1 MSTTTKT
8 VQDNLGARM
17 RNAQLLALWRAVRR
31 DKLAILGLLILL
43 MYFVMAIFADQI
55 APYNPQSI
63 LLDPVTGETAEYR
76 PPSPQYLFG
85 TNNLARDIFSQV
97 VYGSRVA
104 LLVGFV
110 SAIVVTFIGAAVGL
124 ISGYY
129 GGWVDDLLMRIVDVA
144 YAIPFV
150 PFGVLLVGLLGPS
163 TLNLT
168 LTVALIM
175 WRAPARVVRAQVLT
189 LAQRP
194 FVKAARVAGASN
206 LRIIF
211 MHLAPNVLPIVF
223 LYIPV
228 SVGYAIMAEASL
240 SFLGFGDPRQ
250 LSWGGILQIAFTS
263 GAMRLAWWWTLAPGI
278 AIVSMV
284 MAVFFISRAIEPLA
298 NPNLLD

>member
-1 MSTTTKT
+1 
-8 VQDNLGARM
+8 
-17 RNAQLLALWRAVRR
+17 
-31 DKLAILGLLILL
+31 
-43 MYFVMAIFADQI
+43 
-55 APYNPQSI
+55 
-63 LLDPVTGETAEYR
+63 
-76 PPSPQYLFG
+76 
-85 TNNLARDIFSQV
+85 
-97 VYGSRVA
+97 
-104 LLVGFV
+104 
-110 SAIVVTFIGAAVGL
+110 
-124 ISGYY
+124 
-129 GGWVDDLLMRIVDVA
+129 
-144 YAIPFV
+144 V

-168 LTVALIM
+168 LVVALIM

-263 GAMRLAWWWTLAPGI
+263 GAMRLAWWWTVAPGA